1 MEYTKYVTSNY
12 SEKGI
17 NSVLDDIGVSAGKD
31 LNIVEEVYNTALHA
45 LKAAGN
51 EVTGIAI
58 ALALA
63 NMASSSSQSKRLCS
77 YKIFILYFI
86 ILYYYYIVVFPSV
99 FFLINCSF
107 LLRLSFVSFIVASL
121 V

>member
-51 EVTGIAI
+51 EVTEIAI
-58 ALALA
+58 VL
-63 NMASSSSQSKRLCS
+63 ASSSKSKLLSQYKCILFYIIIIIILS
-77 YKIFILYFI
+77 YSILY
-86 ILYYYYIVVFPSV
+86 ILPHQL
-99 FFLINCSF
+99 FFSIA
-107 LLRLSFVSFIVASL
+107 RLSFVSFIVASL